1 MSRVGRGADAPA
13 RAAPELSVSTTALMR
28 PRPVRPR
35 DAASLILMRQRGA
48 ALEVL
53 LGRRARG
60 HAFMPHFYVFPGGRL
75 DAQDLR
81 LAPAAPLRPEV
92 SAKLARS
99 CPPRRGQ
106 GLALAA
112 VRETWEETGLML
124 GRPDARQPAPAP
136 AAQGFAAG
144 GLAPALDALDYVGR
158 AITPPE
164 APIRFHNRFFLAHE
178 HYLQG
183 ELGGSGE
190 LLDLGWRTIEDS
202 LALGL
207 ADVTEFMLREAVSL
221 LASPSPDGRR
231 PPLFGYRR
239 GRPHIRYD

>member
-1 MSRVGRGADAPA
+1 MSGVGRGADAPA
-13 RAAPELSVSTTALMR
+13 LAAPDLSASTTALMR

-53 LGRRARG
+53 LGRRAHG

-75 DAQDLR
+75 DAEDLR
-81 LAPAAPLRPEV
+81 LAPAARLRPEV

-99 CPPRRGQ
+99 CPPRRGR

-124 GRPDARQPAPAP
+124 GRPGPDQPAPASL
-136 AAQGFAAG
+136 GFAAG

-158 AITPPE
+158 AITPPD
-164 APIRFHNRFFLAHE
+164 APIRFHNRFFLAPGS
-178 HYLQG
+178 LLRG

-190 LLDLGWRTIEDS
+190 LLDLAWRTVEDS

-207 ADVTEFMLREAVSL
+207 ADVTEFMLREAVEL
-221 LASPSPDGRR
+221 LACPSPDGRR
-231 PPLFGYRR
+231 PPLFGYRH
-239 GRPHIRYD
+239 GRAHVSYD

>member
-1 MSRVGRGADAPA
+1 MPA
-13 RAAPELSVSTTALMR
+13 LAAPNLSASTTALMR

-75 DAQDLR
+75 DPQDLR
-81 LAPAAPLRPEV
+81 VVPATPLRPEV

-99 CPPRRGQ
+99 CPPQRGQ

-124 GRPDARQPAPAP
+124 GRPAPDQPSPGP
-136 AAQGFAAG
+136 GWQGFAAG

-158 AITPPE
+158 AITPPD
-164 APIRFHNRFFLAHE
+164 APIRFHNRFFLASGD
-178 HYLQG
+178 LLRG

-190 LLDLGWRTIEDS
+190 LLDLGWRTVEDS

-221 LASPSPDGRR
+221 LASPAPDGHR
-231 PPLFGYRR
+231 PPLFAYRR
-239 GRPHIRYD
+239 GRPHVRFD